1 MVLSLSRADGGRTLS
16 ANFSA
21 NEFACRCNRC
31 QKIRIDE
38 ALVAQL
44 QQIRDH
50 FGKPVVITSGY
61 RCPSH
66 NLAVGGTSSSYHT
79 KGQASDFYIKGVP
92 PMAIAQYAE
101 SIGVPG
107 IGLYDDFVHI
117 DTRMKKSYWFGH
129 QQEYRSTFGE
139 AGRFCVE
146 LRTLRRGS
154 EGKDVKCLQALLTGL
169 GYRIGIDGVFGP
181 ATENALKRYQKAN
194 ALTADGIA
202 GAQTQTH
209 LLGI

>member
-1 MVLSLSRADGGRTLS
+1 MVLSFMKTDSGRMLSR
-16 ANFSA
+16 NFSA
-21 NEFACRCNRC
+21 AEFGCRCRQC
-31 QKIRIDE
+31 KQIRIDE
-38 ALVAQL
+38 ALVAHL

-66 NLAVGGTSSSYHT
+66 NSAVGGTTNSFHT
-79 KGQASDFYIKGVP
+79 KGQAADFYIKDVP
-92 PMAIAQYAE
+92 TPEIARYAE

-117 DTRMKKSYWFGH
+117 DTRTNKSYWFGH

-139 AGRFCVE
+139 ADRFRVE

-154 EGKDVKCLQALLTGL
+154 QGNDVKHLQALLTGL
-169 GYRIGIDGVFGP
+169 GYRISIDGDFGP
-181 ATENALKRYQKAN
+181 ATENALMRYQIAN
-194 ALTADGIA
+194 ALSSDGIA
-202 GAQTQTH
+202 GPQTQAH